1 MNVADITR
9 QQIGA
14 NILMSLGAHEL
25 GALTKEGQVIGLTF
39 KVRILPFTKSGKR
52 SPRPRIMRVTIEL
65 NALDYYDIRVIYAA
79 REEIVTHYETQNIDA
94 QQLPKILFALDYDG
108 SEVLNSRVL

>member
-1 MNVADITR
+1 MNVADISR
-9 QQIGA
+9 QWIGA

-25 GALTKEGQVIGLTF
+25 GALTKQGRTIGLTF
-39 KVRILPFTKSGKR
+39 KARILPFAKSGKR
-52 SPRPRIMRVTIEL
+52 SPRPRIMRVMIEL
-65 NALDYYDIRVIYAA
+65 NELDYYDIHVIYAA
-79 REEIVTHYETQNIDA
+79 RTEITTHYETQNIDA